1 MNDGLVSLMFV
12 GYVGTGKESRVQAGE
27 HVLSAAPRIV
37 LVESAEPRE
46 GWLHPTKPHPSSSPH
61 DTEISPPLLQ
71 LEEEVGQRI
80 LPKMVRPV
88 AFEPPTKPAA
98 QGIVRASCA
107 HRDPHYNWFM
117 RVIVR
122 ASYPPSSAATPS
134 STSR

>member
-37 LVESAEPRE
+37 VANHVKLAGS
-46 GWLHPTKPHPSSSPH
+46 HPTKPHPSSSPH

-107 HRDPHYNWFM
+107 HRAPH
-117 RVIVR
+117 
-122 ASYPPSSAATPS
+122 
-134 STSR
+134 